1 MENRAHY
8 ALIGTFV
15 LVALFAIIAFVAWLS
30 SAQFDQQFDE
40 YEVTFNGAVRG
51 LSQGSEVR
59 FNGLKV
65 GEVRR
70 LRLDPQNSSAVLVD
84 IQVAN
89 DTPVDT
95 KSFARLEPL
104 GLTGLNY
111 IQVFA
116 GGGDTDLM
124 RSLPDNEP
132 RRIEGQMSQLD
143 TFLDDGGSVI
153 ESVQMALNRV
163 NVVMSNDAIED
174 FQSILSNINTITDN
188 LRDADIDQDLLND
201 TLVAIEKA
209 AKDVSKA
216 ALEVDTTAKE
226 FDALLENDVKSVIA
240 RAEVS
245 MAELDKALGSIGT
258 AADGTGGLITDSRD
272 AINRISNSGLRDIEE
287 TIDAIRR
294 MVIALGRVAD
304 SIEQNPRQFIIGAE
318 KEVVELPQ

>member
-272 AINRISNSGLRDIEE
+272 AINRISNSGLTDIEE

>member
-116 GGGDTDLM
+116 GGDSSDLM
-124 RSLPDNEP
+124 RNLPDNGP
-132 RRIEGQMSQLD
+132 RRIAGQMSQLD

-163 NVVMSNDAIED
+163 NVVMSNEAIED
-174 FQSILSNINTITDN
+174 FQSILANINKITDN
-188 LRDADIDQDLLND
+188 LRDADIDQELLNN

-216 ALEVDTTAKE
+216 ALEVDATAEE
-226 FDALLENDVKSVIA
+226 FDALLENDVKTVIA

-258 AADGTGGLITDSRD
+258 AADGTEGLIVDSRD
-272 AINRISNSGLRDIEE
+272 AINRLSNSGLRDIEE
-287 TIDAIRR
+287 TIDGIRR
-294 MVIALGRVAD
+294 MVAALGRVAD
-304 SIEQNPRQFIIGAE
+304 SIEQNPREFIIGVE

>member
-65 GEVRR
+65 GEVTR

-116 GGGDTDLM
+116 GGGSNLI

-174 FQSILSNINTITDN
+174 FQSILSNINRITDN
-188 LRDADIDQDLLND
+188 LRDADVDQDLLND

-216 ALEVDTTAKE
+216 ALEVDATAKE

>member
-1 MENRAHY
+1 MENKAHY

-30 SAQFDQQFDE
+30 SAQFDQQFDD

-59 FNGLKV
+59 FNGLNV
-65 GEVRR
+65 GEVTR
-70 LRLDPQNSSAVLVD
+70 LRLDPQNSRSVLVD
-84 IQVAN
+84 IQVAY

-116 GGGDTDLM
+116 GGEDFPLIKDL
-124 RSLPDNEP
+124 PGKGP
-132 RRIEGQMSQLD
+132 RRIQGQMSQLD

-153 ESVQMALNRV
+153 ESVQKALNRV
-163 NVVMSNDAIED
+163 NVVMSNDAIAD
-174 FQSILSNINTITDN
+174 FHSILANVNQISAN
-188 LRDADIDQDLLND
+188 LKDADIDSDLVNK
-201 TLVAIEKA
+201 TLIAIEKA
-209 AKDVSKA
+209 ARDVSVAASSVDVSAKDLDELITKDVTSA
-216 ALEVDTTAKE
+216 
-226 FDALLENDVKSVIA
+226 IA

-258 AADGTGGLITDSRD
+258 AADGTEGLITDSRD
-272 AINRISNSGLRDIEE
+272 AINRLSNSGLTDLEE

-294 MVIALGRVAD
+294 MVVALGRVAD
-304 SIEQNPRQFIIGAE
+304 GIERSPRQFIAGAE

>member
-116 GGGDTDLM
+116 GGGSSDLM
-124 RSLPDNEP
+124 KNLPDNGP
-132 RRIEGQMSQLD
+132 RRIAGQMSQLD

-226 FDALLENDVKSVIA
+226 FDELLENDVKSVIA

-245 MAELDKALGSIGT
+245 MVELDKALGSIGT

>member
-84 IQVAN
+84 IQVTN

-272 AINRISNSGLRDIEE
+272 AINRISNSGLTDIEE

-304 SIEQNPRQFIIGAE
+304 SIEQNPRQFIIGTE

>member
-1 MENRAHY
+1 MENKAHY

-30 SAQFDQQFDE
+30 NAQFDQQFDD

-65 GEVRR
+65 GEVSR
-70 LRLDPQNSSAVLVD
+70 LRLDPENSSSVLVD
-84 IQVAN
+84 IQVTY

-111 IQVFA
+111 LQVFA
-116 GGGDTDLM
+116 GGDDFPLIKDL
-124 RSLPDNEP
+124 PGKGP
-132 RRIEGQMSQLD
+132 RRIQGQMSQLD

-153 ESVQMALNRV
+153 ESVQKALNRV
-163 NVVMSNDAIED
+163 NVVMSNDAIAD
-174 FQSILSNINTITDN
+174 FHSILANVNQISEN
-188 LRDADIDQDLLND
+188 LKDTEIDQDLVNK
-201 TLVAIEKA
+201 TLIAIEKA
-209 AKDVSKA
+209 ANDVSVAALSVDVSAKDLDELITKDVASA
-216 ALEVDTTAKE
+216 
-226 FDALLENDVKSVIA
+226 IA

-258 AADGTGGLITDSRD
+258 AADGTGVLITDSRD
-272 AINRISNSGLRDIEE
+272 AINRLSNSGLTDLEE

-294 MVIALGRVAD
+294 MVVALGRVAD
-304 SIEQNPRQFIIGAE
+304 GIERSPRQFIAGAE

>member
-1 MENRAHY
+1 MENKAHY

-15 LVALFAIIAFVAWLS
+15 LLALFAIIAFVAWLS
-30 SAQFDQQFDE
+30 NAQFDQQFDE

-65 GEVRR
+65 GEVTK
-70 LRLDPQNSSAVLVD
+70 LGLDPQNSNSVLVD
-84 IQVAN
+84 IQVAG
-89 DTPVDT
+89 DTPIDT

-116 GGGDTDLM
+116 GGDDFPLIKDL
-124 RSLPDNEP
+124 PGKGP
-132 RRIEGQMSQLD
+132 RRIQGQMSQID

-153 ESVQMALNRV
+153 ESVQKALQRV
-163 NVVMSNDAIED
+163 NVVMSTEAIED
-174 FQSILSNINTITDN
+174 FHSILDNINQITGN
-188 LRDADIDQDLLND
+188 LKEADIDTDLVNK
-201 TLVAIEKA
+201 TLIAIEKA
-209 AKDVSKA
+209 ASDVSGAALSVDKA
-216 ALEVDTTAKE
+216 ADD
-226 FDALLENDVKSVIA
+226 FDVLITQDVRSAIA

-245 MAELDKALGSIGT
+245 MAELDKALGSIET

-272 AINRISNSGLRDIEE
+272 AINRLSNSGLTDLEE

-294 MVIALGRVAD
+294 TVVTLGRIAD
-304 SIEQNPRQFIIGAE
+304 NIEKSPRQFIAGTE
-318 KEVVELPQ
+318 KETVELPQ